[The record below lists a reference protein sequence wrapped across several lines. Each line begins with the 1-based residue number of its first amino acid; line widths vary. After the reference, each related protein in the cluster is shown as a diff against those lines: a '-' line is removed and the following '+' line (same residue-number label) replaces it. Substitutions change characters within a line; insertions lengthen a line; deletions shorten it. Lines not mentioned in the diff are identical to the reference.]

1 MIIDNTYFEKDPIYI
16 SGIANRKDDKPTEK
30 YRLDSA
36 NSYIAIYEPI
46 FLRNLLGEALA
57 ATAEENPQIVAL
69 LRNEAVKTSP
79 IANYVYFYWL
89 RTHTTVGTPAG
100 EKVQRGEYSDEAR
113 TQHWRTISCHRGL
126 ERYGAPMLRPAAEA
140 RRTGGRAGLLFG
152 NFRTRK
158 LIRIMI
164 VKSTDT
170 VRDIIIGRA
179 ALFNLESRRFAEEI
193 RRRAEPECCVLHRRW
208 LPDRRIAA
216 RDPKHMTMRD
226 LAVLNA
232 TNRSTDYFVNVL
244 SQMLGIPKE
253 KVADLRFIRAYRYF
267 LHCMD
272 TLAAISKRFADLK
285 IEPTDE
291 ERQAQIDRPDRGIAA
306 VVRKY
311 VQIMNGAVSPAS
323 VYGMEWSVVYEAFE
337 STTNDVIEQR
347 NLSRIQTSKIKRR

>member
-1 MIIDNTYFEKDPIYI
+1 MQ
-16 SGIANRKDDKPTEK
+16 A
-30 YRLDSA
+30 SA
-36 NSYIAIYEPI
+36 DIEGRCRRREGRRRIRHGAA
-46 FLRNLLGEALA
+46 LGF
-57 ATAEENPQIVAL
+57 
-69 LRNEAVKTSP
+69 R
-79 IANYVYFYWL
+79 
-89 RTHTTVGTPAG
+89 
-100 EKVQRGEYSDEAR
+100 
-113 TQHWRTISCHRGL
+113 
-126 ERYGAPMLRPAAEA
+126 
-140 RRTGGRAGLLFG
+140 GRAGLLFG

-244 SQMLGIPKE
+244 PQMLGIPKE

>member
-1 MIIDNTYFEKDPIYI
+1 
-16 SGIANRKDDKPTEK
+16 
-30 YRLDSA
+30 
-36 NSYIAIYEPI
+36 
-46 FLRNLLGEALA
+46 
-57 ATAEENPQIVAL
+57 
-69 LRNEAVKTSP
+69 
-79 IANYVYFYWL
+79 
-89 RTHTTVGTPAG
+89 
-100 EKVQRGEYSDEAR
+100 
-113 TQHWRTISCHRGL
+113 
-126 ERYGAPMLRPAAEA
+126 
-140 RRTGGRAGLLFG
+140 
-152 NFRTRK
+152 
-158 LIRIMI
+158 MI

-193 RRRAEPECCVLHRRW
+193 KRRAEPECCVVHRRW

>member
-1 MIIDNTYFEKDPIYI
+1 
-16 SGIANRKDDKPTEK
+16 
-30 YRLDSA
+30 
-36 NSYIAIYEPI
+36 
-46 FLRNLLGEALA
+46 
-57 ATAEENPQIVAL
+57 
-69 LRNEAVKTSP
+69 
-79 IANYVYFYWL
+79 
-89 RTHTTVGTPAG
+89 
-100 EKVQRGEYSDEAR
+100 
-113 TQHWRTISCHRGL
+113 
-126 ERYGAPMLRPAAEA
+126 
-140 RRTGGRAGLLFG
+140 
-152 NFRTRK
+152 
-158 LIRIMI
+158 MI

-193 RRRAEPECCVLHRRW
+193 KRRAEPECCVLHRRW

-291 ERQAQIDRPDRGIAA
+291 ERQAVRDGNVVTANGTGYLEFTRECLLVLKADTPDRIEASYKFN
-306 VVRKY
+306 KY
-311 VQIMNGAVSPAS
+311 GFCRQ
-323 VYGMEWSVVYEAFE
+323 
-337 STTNDVIEQR
+337 
-347 NLSRIQTSKIKRR
+347 

>member
-1 MIIDNTYFEKDPIYI
+1 
-16 SGIANRKDDKPTEK
+16 
-30 YRLDSA
+30 
-36 NSYIAIYEPI
+36 
-46 FLRNLLGEALA
+46 
-57 ATAEENPQIVAL
+57 
-69 LRNEAVKTSP
+69 
-79 IANYVYFYWL
+79 
-89 RTHTTVGTPAG
+89 
-100 EKVQRGEYSDEAR
+100 
-113 TQHWRTISCHRGL
+113 
-126 ERYGAPMLRPAAEA
+126 
-140 RRTGGRAGLLFG
+140 
-152 NFRTRK
+152 
-158 LIRIMI
+158 MI

-291 ERQAQIDRPDRGIAA
+291 ERQELIDRCGLAAPRVMSLVTMLEMDGI
-306 VVRKY
+306 
-311 VQIMNGAVSPAS
+311 
-323 VYGMEWSVVYEAFE
+323 
-337 STTNDVIEQR
+337 
-347 NLSRIQTSKIKRR
+347 LRREKGRLILGTW

>member
-1 MIIDNTYFEKDPIYI
+1 
-16 SGIANRKDDKPTEK
+16 
-30 YRLDSA
+30 
-36 NSYIAIYEPI
+36 
-46 FLRNLLGEALA
+46 
-57 ATAEENPQIVAL
+57 
-69 LRNEAVKTSP
+69 
-79 IANYVYFYWL
+79 
-89 RTHTTVGTPAG
+89 
-100 EKVQRGEYSDEAR
+100 
-113 TQHWRTISCHRGL
+113 
-126 ERYGAPMLRPAAEA
+126 
-140 RRTGGRAGLLFG
+140 
-152 NFRTRK
+152 
-158 LIRIMI
+158 MI

-193 RRRAEPECCVLHRRW
+193 KRRAEPECCVLHRRW

-285 IEPTDE
+285 SNRPTRSGRRRSTAPTE
-291 ERQAQIDRPDRGIAA
+291 A
-306 VVRKY
+306 
-311 VQIMNGAVSPAS
+311 SPPWCAS
-323 VYGMEWSVVYEAFE
+323 TCRS
-337 STTNDVIEQR
+337 
-347 NLSRIQTSKIKRR
+347 

>member
-1 MIIDNTYFEKDPIYI
+1 
-16 SGIANRKDDKPTEK
+16 
-30 YRLDSA
+30 
-36 NSYIAIYEPI
+36 
-46 FLRNLLGEALA
+46 
-57 ATAEENPQIVAL
+57 
-69 LRNEAVKTSP
+69 
-79 IANYVYFYWL
+79 
-89 RTHTTVGTPAG
+89 
-100 EKVQRGEYSDEAR
+100 
-113 TQHWRTISCHRGL
+113 
-126 ERYGAPMLRPAAEA
+126 
-140 RRTGGRAGLLFG
+140 
-152 NFRTRK
+152 
-158 LIRIMI
+158 MI

-291 ERQAQIDRPDRGIAA
+291 ERQAP
-306 VVRKY
+306 
-311 VQIMNGAVSPAS
+311 PWCAS
-323 VYGMEWSVVYEAFE
+323 TCRS
-337 STTNDVIEQR
+337 
-347 NLSRIQTSKIKRR
+347 

>member
-1 MIIDNTYFEKDPIYI
+1 
-16 SGIANRKDDKPTEK
+16 
-30 YRLDSA
+30 
-36 NSYIAIYEPI
+36 
-46 FLRNLLGEALA
+46 
-57 ATAEENPQIVAL
+57 
-69 LRNEAVKTSP
+69 
-79 IANYVYFYWL
+79 
-89 RTHTTVGTPAG
+89 
-100 EKVQRGEYSDEAR
+100 
-113 TQHWRTISCHRGL
+113 
-126 ERYGAPMLRPAAEA
+126 
-140 RRTGGRAGLLFG
+140 
-152 NFRTRK
+152 
-158 LIRIMI
+158 MI

-179 ALFNLESRRFAEEI
+179 SLFNLESRRFAEEI

>member
-1 MIIDNTYFEKDPIYI
+1 
-16 SGIANRKDDKPTEK
+16 
-30 YRLDSA
+30 
-36 NSYIAIYEPI
+36 
-46 FLRNLLGEALA
+46 
-57 ATAEENPQIVAL
+57 
-69 LRNEAVKTSP
+69 
-79 IANYVYFYWL
+79 
-89 RTHTTVGTPAG
+89 
-100 EKVQRGEYSDEAR
+100 
-113 TQHWRTISCHRGL
+113 
-126 ERYGAPMLRPAAEA
+126 MLRSAAEA

-193 RRRAEPECCVLHRRW
+193 KRRAEPECCVLHRRW

-226 LAVLNA
+226 LAVLNE

>member
-1 MIIDNTYFEKDPIYI
+1 
-16 SGIANRKDDKPTEK
+16 
-30 YRLDSA
+30 
-36 NSYIAIYEPI
+36 
-46 FLRNLLGEALA
+46 
-57 ATAEENPQIVAL
+57 
-69 LRNEAVKTSP
+69 
-79 IANYVYFYWL
+79 
-89 RTHTTVGTPAG
+89 
-100 EKVQRGEYSDEAR
+100 
-113 TQHWRTISCHRGL
+113 
-126 ERYGAPMLRPAAEA
+126 
-140 RRTGGRAGLLFG
+140 
-152 NFRTRK
+152 
-158 LIRIMI
+158 MI

-272 TLAAISKRFADLK
+272 
-285 IEPTDE
+285 
-291 ERQAQIDRPDRGIAA
+291 
-306 VVRKY
+306 
-311 VQIMNGAVSPAS
+311 
-323 VYGMEWSVVYEAFE
+323 
-337 STTNDVIEQR
+337 
-347 NLSRIQTSKIKRR
+347 LSLIHI